1 MERLRAFGIMNAYP
15 SAEIRPALD
24 ETRPA
29 IGPNL
34 AGNEALCKAV
44 AEHIYSYFYPYML
57 QQQRLWDTWRRM
69 DDAWRVKGRRDDLDI
84 SYTDPASR
92 NKNPDGKGDG
102 ITDTRDGVSAKIYP
116 AAFHKQVRS
125 KTDMHMSIA
134 WADGLPARAMKPKT
148 VYEHPLYN
156 PTTQGVDSANELLRQ
171 CAEAVELKRRDRKV
185 RGSWSKYG
193 HAWVHV
199 DFKYRLQDVPQVYV
213 LPQNPEQAMA
223 LLQAVSQMF
232 GDQQPQW
239 GVGPSGERTAVF
251 VKRTVDPDSM
261 VTDFQ
266 PIRHDAVFI
275 DQTLSA
281 DDMEAQQCPL
291 ICEHV
296 TVDSLWGNDY
306 DPETNPFGW
315 LNCRRALADGQ
326 AHYTLSDQSE
336 GSFRQ
341 ELAKKFGLNDSGM
354 LTPRQSM
361 KQRWTAYPRLA
372 IDPQTQ
378 MLVGPEGMECPLCRG
393 AKTIDVPVMQGGEP
407 QQFSTLPVEQP
418 AIMGAEATPQIAQMR
433 QPCPECE
440 GLGRKYIEPRR
451 FVVQGFGLLST
462 GASHFTVLRIQPN
475 PTVKNR
481 VPLIYGA
488 HLTEDTAGAIPL
500 SVSEA
505 SLSSNDQLA
514 TGHNQF
520 LNAKNAAINPPWKVQ
535 RDEFEAMAMDLNRPN
550 RNIALDNV
558 NNAVPAERP
567 TVDATTTLIPYIQM
581 MEGEVQDIHGIP
593 DVLLGMVS
601 GGRRAATQIQ
611 TASDAAK
618 LPITVEIDSCNTQ
631 IHGRWAQFHLDNL
644 EAYADRDW
652 IQRRTGRTT
661 FGKLQLHTAVAADFF
676 TEQAKLQL
684 LQNTAP
690 MFASDPRFNLV
701 RAGQALF
708 EMAGFDDA
716 GEFFD
721 DGGQRKAQMD
731 ALKIVTRILGDG
743 EPVMPTPSDPHA
755 LYVQVFQE
763 ALKDPW
769 WQERTPENL
778 PLLAQ
783 RLQIQQTMQQ
793 EQEMMQMQQQMNQQA
808 LLGIGPDGKP
818 ARPNNGQRPPNGSK
832 IPGNAT
838 QSRQQSAGRSAPQR
852 N

>member
-1 MERLRAFGIMNAYP
+1 MNGAYP

-24 ETRPA
+24 ETRPT

-44 AEHIYSYFYPYML
+44 AEHIYRYFYPYML
-57 QQQRLWDTWRRM
+57 QQQQCWDTWRRI

-84 SYTDPASR
+84 SSVDPAAR

-102 ITDTRDGVSAKIYP
+102 ITDTKDGVSAKIYP

-134 WADGLPARAMKPKT
+134 WADGLPVRALKPET

-156 PTTQGVDSANELLRQ
+156 PTAQGVDAANELLRQ

-185 RGSWSKYG
+185 RGSWAKYG

-199 DFKYRLQDVPQVYV
+199 DFKYRLQDVPQVYN
-213 LPQNPEQAMA
+213 LPPNPQAAMA
-223 LLQAVSQMF
+223 MLQDVSQEF
-232 GDQQPQW
+232 GGQQPQW
-239 GVGPSGERTAVF
+239 GVGPLGRTATW

-266 PIRHDAVFI
+266 PMRHDAVFI

-315 LNCRRALADGQ
+315 LNCRRAIADGQ

-341 ELAKKFGLNDSGM
+341 ELAKKFGLNDAGM

-378 MLVGPEGMECPLCRG
+378 MLVGPDGMECPLCRG
-393 AKTIDVPVMQGGEP
+393 TKTIDPTAAGMPEGEMAP
-407 QQFSTLPVEQP
+407 EK
-418 AIMGAEATPQIAQMR
+418 

-505 SLSSNDQLA
+505 SLATNDQLA
-514 TGHNQF
+514 TAHNQF

-550 RNIALDNV
+550 RNIGLDNV
-558 NNAVPAERP
+558 ANAVPAERP

-581 MEGEVQDIHGIP
+581 LEGEEQDLHGIP
-593 DVLLGMVS
+593 DILLGMVS

-611 TASDAAK
+611 TASDAAR

-684 LQNTAP
+684 LQNFLPAAIGIP
-690 MFASDPRFNLV
+690 GFNVARAAQEIFAL
-701 RAGQALF
+701 
-708 EMAGFDDA
+708 AGFDDA
-716 GEFFD
+716 SEFID
-721 DGGQRKAQMD
+721 DGGVRKAQMD
-731 ALKIVTRILGDG
+731 ALKIVTQILGDG
-743 EPVMPTPSDPHA
+743 VPVMPTPSDPHA

-808 LLGIGPDGKP
+808 LLGVGPDGKP
-818 ARPNNGQRPPNGSK
+818 SRPNNGQRPPNGSK

-838 QSRQQSAGRSAPQR
+838 QSRQQSSGRSAPQR

>member
-1 MERLRAFGIMNAYP
+1 MNPESLDPTMSGAYP

-24 ETRPA
+24 QTRPT

-44 AEHIYSYFYPYML
+44 AEQIYSYFYPYML
-57 QQQRLWDTWRRM
+57 QQQRLWDTWRRI
-69 DDAWRVKGRRDDLDI
+69 DDAWRVKGRADDLDI
-84 SYTDPASR
+84 SSVDPASR

-102 ITDTRDGVSAKIYP
+102 IRDTKDGVSAKIYP

-134 WADGLPARAMKPKT
+134 WADGLPVRAMKPET

-156 PTTQGVDSANELLRQ
+156 PTAQGVDAANELLRQ
-171 CAEAVELKRRDRKV
+171 CAESVEMKRRDRKI
-185 RGSWSKYG
+185 RGSWAKYG
-193 HAWVHV
+193 HAYLHV
-199 DFKYRLQDVPQVYV
+199 DFRYRFQDVPQVYT

-223 LLQAVSQMF
+223 MLQAVSAEF
-232 GDQQPQW
+232 GGHAPQW
-239 GVGPSGERTAVF
+239 GVGPMAERTATWM
-251 VKRTVDPDSM
+251 KRMVDPDSM
-261 VTDFQ
+261 VTDFM
-266 PIRHDAVFI
+266 PCRHDAVFI

-281 DDMEAQQCPL
+281 DDMEGQPCPL

-315 LNCRRALADGQ
+315 LNCRRAIADGQ
-326 AHYTLSDQSE
+326 SHYTLSDQSE
-336 GSFRQ
+336 GSFRL
-341 ELAKKFGLNDSGM
+341 ELAKKFGLNDTGM
-354 LTPRQSM
+354 LKPRQSM
-361 KQRWTAYPRLA
+361 KQRWTAYPLLR
-372 IDPQTQ
+372 IDPQT
-378 MLVGPEGMECPLCRG
+378 MELDKGNGLDCPTCKG
-393 AKTIDVPVMQGGEP
+393 AKEVEMPGPPNELGEP
-407 QQFSTLPVEQP
+407 
-418 AIMGAEATPQIAQMR
+418 GAPTK
-433 QPCPECE
+433 QPCPTCE
-440 GLGRKYIEPRR
+440 GIGRRYIEPRR

-481 VPLIYGA
+481 VPLIFGA

-505 SLSSNDQLA
+505 SLSANDQLA
-514 TGHNQF
+514 TAHNQF
-520 LNAKNAAINPPWKVQ
+520 LNAKNSAINPPWKVQ
-535 RDEFEAMAMDLNRPN
+535 EDELAAMGMDLNRPN
-550 RNIALDNV
+550 RNIPLQNIAG
-558 NNAVPAERP
+558 AVPAERP
-567 TVDATTTLIPYIQM
+567 TVDATTTLVPYIQM
-581 MEGEVQDIHGIP
+581 GEGEVQDIHGLP

-684 LQNTAP
+684 LQNFLPAAIGIP
-690 MFASDPRFNLV
+690 GFNV
-701 RAGQALF
+701 ARAAQEIFKL
-708 EMAGFDDA
+708 AGFDDA
-716 GEFFD
+716 SEFID
-721 DGGQRKAQMD
+721 DSGVRVAQQEGFE
-731 ALKIVTRILGDG
+731 IISRILGEG
-743 EPVMPTPSDPHA
+743 EPVMPSPSDPHDIF
-755 LYVQVFQE
+755 VPMFEQ
-763 ALKDPW
+763 ALKSKYW
-769 WQERTPENL
+769 NERTPENM
-778 PLLAQ
+778 PLLQ
-783 RLQIQQTMQQ
+783 RRLQIQKFMQSEAMLAQ
-793 EQEMMQMQQQMNQQA
+793 LQQQEMMSAFMPQQ
-808 LLGIGPDGKP
+808 G
-818 ARPNNGQRPPNGSK
+818 ARPNGQRPPNGSN
-832 IPGNAT
+832 IPKNAT

-852 N
+852 K